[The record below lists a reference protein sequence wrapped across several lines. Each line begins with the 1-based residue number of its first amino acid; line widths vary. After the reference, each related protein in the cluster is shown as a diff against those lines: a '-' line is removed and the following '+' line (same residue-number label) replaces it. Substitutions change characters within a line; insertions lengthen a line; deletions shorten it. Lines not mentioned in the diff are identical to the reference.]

1 MGRPPGKPK
10 SYREVVLSL
19 RVDERLVKE
28 LDAIAATITPG
39 VPQSRTQIVKRAL
52 REWLDMQK
60 QAE

>member
-10 SYREVVLSL
+10 AYREVVLSV

-28 LDAIAATITPG
+28 LDGIAATITPG

-52 REWLDMQK
+52 TEWLAAQK
-60 QAE
+60 K